1 MAPDNLDKRAPGC
14 LATNLGSWGDS
25 LVSFVFGECGTPR
38 PGKGS
43 VHTDTFQCENAD
55 SPAADV
61 ARKWLQC
68 RFRSS
73 DTAGA
78 LALITD
84 TFLVSSPTGKW
95 GPDKDELR
103 HLWNGTRGAMPSEVG
118 VPLSTTE
125 LEPGQKWQVKRV
137 IAVAM
142 SPSLSVWVNMEWVV
156 VKQGDTLLLDS
167 FTSSRANPPRK
178 S

>member
-1 MAPDNLDKRAPGC
+1 MGRARPS
-14 LATNLGSWGDS
+14 LA
-25 LVSFVFGECGTPR
+25 
-38 PGKGS
+38 
-43 VHTDTFQCENAD
+43 HQ
-55 SPAADV
+55 
-61 ARKWLQC
+61 
-68 RFRSS
+68 
-73 DTAGA
+73 
-78 LALITD
+78 
-84 TFLVSSPTGKW
+84 
-95 GPDKDELR
+95 LR
-103 HLWNGTRGAMPSEVG
+103 HLWNGTRAAMPSEVG